1 MRILLAVFL
10 LGLSFLNAE
19 IKLNET
25 ELQIYKNIS
34 QSEEKEVNIEDTA
47 VNNIRGLSS
56 LALRVL
62 DYKKDYY
69 VGEVFPITIYAKT
82 NEGSEFGFR
91 VDLDKNNDLAFLN
104 KDVKWEKVQGE
115 YKASLWF
122 EAKST
127 NAKLNNIKISLTR
140 NKVPFQDTTL
150 NIENIRFKR
159 VNADKNY
166 ANLVASELKVK
177 KFRTNRFDDKNLVMI
192 VELSAKNANLNNFN
206 IANDTT
212 LVKQRI
218 DNVNGDFNS
227 SSAFY
232 SAIFAPSKNELS
244 FSYFNTQSNKLEE
257 INLAVELSSNE
268 TVNTQSDLNPT
279 VNAMDFYKQLALWII
294 AAVCAFVYIFKRS
307 YVFLAIALIVFILS
321 FFVVS
326 SSYKATIK
334 ANTSAKLLPTEN
346 STYFYTSSQEEEVD
360 VLTSR
365 QNYKKVLFKNGKIG
379 WVDEKD
385 LQKN

>member
-25 ELQIYKNIS
+25 EIQIYKNIS
-34 QSEEKEVNIEDTA
+34 QSEEKEVNIEDT

-82 NEGSEFGFR
+82 NESSEFGFR

-294 AAVCAFVYIFKRS
+294 AAVCAFIYIFKRS

>member
-82 NEGSEFGFR
+82 NENSEFGFR

>member
-25 ELQIYKNIS
+25 EIQIYKNIS
-34 QSEEKEVNIEDTA
+34 QSEEKEVNIEGT

-82 NEGSEFGFR
+82 DESSEFGFR
-91 VDLDKNNDLAFLN
+91 VDLGKNNDLAFLN

-127 NAKLNNIKISLTR
+127 NAKLNNITISLTR

>member
-10 LGLSFLNAE
+10 LGLYFLNAE

-25 ELQIYKNIS
+25 EIQIYKNIS
-34 QSEEKEVNIEDTA
+34 QSEEKEVNIEDT

-82 NEGSEFGFR
+82 NESSEFGFR

>member
-25 ELQIYKNIS
+25 EIQIYKNIS
-34 QSEEKEVNIEDTA
+34 QSEEKEVNIEGT

-82 NEGSEFGFR
+82 DESSEFGFR

-294 AAVCAFVYIFKRS
+294 AAVCAFIYIFKRS

>member
-25 ELQIYKNIS
+25 EIQIYKNIS
-34 QSEEKEVNIEDTA
+34 QSEEKEVNIEGT

-82 NEGSEFGFR
+82 DESSEFGFR

-127 NAKLNNIKISLTR
+127 NAKLNNITISLTR

-321 FFVVS
+321 FFVAS

>member
-25 ELQIYKNIS
+25 EIQIYKNIS
-34 QSEEKEVNIEDTA
+34 QSEEKEVNIEDT

-82 NEGSEFGFR
+82 NESSEFGFR

-177 KFRTNRFDDKNLVMI
+177 KFRTNRFDDKNLVII

>member
-34 QSEEKEVNIEDTA
+34 QSEEKEVNIEDT

-82 NEGSEFGFR
+82 NESSEFGFR

-232 SAIFAPSKNELS
+232 SAIFAPNKNELS

-379 WVDEKD
+379 WVDGKD

>member
-25 ELQIYKNIS
+25 EIQIYKNIS
-34 QSEEKEVNIEDTA
+34 QSEEKEVNIEGT

-82 NEGSEFGFR
+82 DESSEFGFR

-127 NAKLNNIKISLTR
+127 NAKLNNITISLTR

-279 VNAMDFYKQLALWII
+279 VNAIDFYKQLALWII

>member
-25 ELQIYKNIS
+25 EIQIYKNIS
-34 QSEEKEVNIEDTA
+34 QSEEKEVNIEGT

-82 NEGSEFGFR
+82 DESSEFGFR

-127 NAKLNNIKISLTR
+127 NAKLNNITISLTR

>member
-25 ELQIYKNIS
+25 EIQIYKNIS
-34 QSEEKEVNIEDTA
+34 QSEEKEVNIEGT

-82 NEGSEFGFR
+82 DESSEFGFR
-91 VDLDKNNDLAFLN
+91 VDLYKNNDLAFLN

-127 NAKLNNIKISLTR
+127 NAKLNNITISLTR

>member
-34 QSEEKEVNIEDTA
+34 QSEEKEVNIEDT

-82 NEGSEFGFR
+82 NESSEFGFR

>member
-1 MRILLAVFL
+1 M
-10 LGLSFLNAE
+10 
-19 IKLNET
+19 
-25 ELQIYKNIS
+25 
-34 QSEEKEVNIEDTA
+34 D
-47 VNNIRGLSS
+47 
-56 LALRVL
+56 
-62 DYKKDYY
+62 D
-69 VGEVFPITIYAKT
+69 
-82 NEGSEFGFR
+82 
-91 VDLDKNNDLAFLN
+91 N
-104 KDVKWEKVQGE
+104 KWSIKWEKVQGE

-257 INLAVELSSNE
+257 INLAVELRSNE

>member
-25 ELQIYKNIS
+25 EIQIYKNIS
-34 QSEEKEVNIEDTA
+34 QSEEKEVNIEGT

-82 NEGSEFGFR
+82 DESSEFGFR

-127 NAKLNNIKISLTR
+127 NAKLNNINISLTR

>member
-25 ELQIYKNIS
+25 EIQIYKNIS
-34 QSEEKEVNIEDTA
+34 QSEEKEVNIEGT

-82 NEGSEFGFR
+82 DESSEFGFR

>member
-232 SAIFAPSKNELS
+232 SAIFAPNKNELS

>member
-25 ELQIYKNIS
+25 EIQIYKNIS
-34 QSEEKEVNIEDTA
+34 QSEEKEVNIEGT

-82 NEGSEFGFR
+82 DESSEFGFR
-91 VDLDKNNDLAFLN
+91 VDLDKNNDLALLN

>member
-25 ELQIYKNIS
+25 EIQIYKNIS
-34 QSEEKEVNIEDTA
+34 QSEEKEVNIEGT

-82 NEGSEFGFR
+82 NESSEFGFR

>member
-25 ELQIYKNIS
+25 EIQIYKNIS
-34 QSEEKEVNIEDTA
+34 QSEEKEVNIEDT

-82 NEGSEFGFR
+82 NESSEFGFR

-166 ANLVASELKVK
+166 ANLVASELKVR

>member
-25 ELQIYKNIS
+25 EIQIYKNIS
-34 QSEEKEVNIEDTA
+34 QSEEKEVNIEGT

-82 NEGSEFGFR
+82 DESSEFGFR

-232 SAIFAPSKNELS
+232 SAIFTPSKNELS

>member
-82 NEGSEFGFR
+82 NESSEFGFR

-232 SAIFAPSKNELS
+232 SAIFAPNKNELS

>member
-82 NEGSEFGFR
+82 NENSEFGFR

-257 INLAVELSSNE
+257 INLAVELRSNE

>member
-25 ELQIYKNIS
+25 EIQIYKNIS
-34 QSEEKEVNIEDTA
+34 QSEEKEVNIEGT

-82 NEGSEFGFR
+82 NESSEFGFR

-294 AAVCAFVYIFKRS
+294 AAVCAFIYIFKRS

>member
-82 NEGSEFGFR
+82 NESSEFGFR

-166 ANLVASELKVK
+166 ANLVASELKVR

>member
-25 ELQIYKNIS
+25 EIQIYKNIS
-34 QSEEKEVNIEDTA
+34 QSEEKEDNIEGT

-82 NEGSEFGFR
+82 DESSEFGFR

-127 NAKLNNIKISLTR
+127 NAKLNNINISLTR

>member
-25 ELQIYKNIS
+25 EIQIYKNIS
-34 QSEEKEVNIEDTA
+34 QSEEKEVNIEDT

-82 NEGSEFGFR
+82 NESSEFGFR